1 MTLSIASL
9 ADLLKTADIEFSLET
24 NEQSSVNGAGEHHGK
39 RRGEPLRR
47 LKITT
52 APMPNADALALMAV
66 VDAARSM
73 QEEFLC
79 YDKRLAYPSTD
90 PDGSIFGSSTPVIS
104 AITDGYTISMT
115 GFPSSYV
122 LPGGTWLSIL
132 DDTSRYYL
140 GQVVG
145 TKTASSGTISSLK
158 LSVPLPDFVD
168 VGGAV
173 TVIKAPAK
181 FRLEQGVPAFLTNVG
196 LVNASLVLSAMQTY
210 DQ

>member
-1 MTLSIASL
+1 MTLAIATL
-9 ADLLKTADIEFSLET
+9 ADLLKTADIEFVRDA
-24 NEQSSVNGAGEHHGK
+24 NEQVAVDGAGEHHGK
-39 RRGEPLRR
+39 RRGNPLRR

-52 APMPNADALALMAV
+52 APMPNADMLAINAIIE
-66 VDAARSM
+66 AAANQ

-79 YDKRLAYPSTD
+79 YDKRLPYPSTD
-90 PDGSIFGSSTPVIS
+90 PTGSIFGSSTPVIS

-115 GFPSSYV
+115 GFPSTYV
-122 LPGGTWLSIL
+122 VPGGTWLSIL

-140 GQVVG
+140 GGVVG

-181 FRLEQGVPAFLTNVG
+181 FRLETDAVYPSKVD
-196 LVNASLVLSAMQTY
+196 LVNSTLVLSAIQTY

>member
-1 MTLSIASL
+1 MTLAITSL
-9 ADLLKTADIEFSLET
+9 ADLLKTADIEFVREA
-24 NEQSSVNGAGEHHGK
+24 NEQTAVDGNGEHHSK
-39 RRGEPLRR
+39 RRGNPLRR

-52 APMPNADALALMAV
+52 APMPNADMLAINAIIEQ
-66 VDAARSM
+66 AANQ

-79 YDKRLAYPSTD
+79 YDKRAPYPSTD
-90 PDGSIFGSSTPVIS
+90 PDGSIFSTSTPVIS

-122 LPGGTWLSIL
+122 VPGGTWLSIL

-145 TKTASSGTISSLK
+145 TKTASGGTISSLK

-181 FRLEQGVPAFLTNVG
+181 FRLEPDAVYATNVG
-196 LVNASLVLSAMQTY
+196 LVNASLVLSALQTY
-210 DQ
+210 DA

>member
-1 MTLSIASL
+1 MTLAIATL
-9 ADLLKTADIEFSLET
+9 ADLLKTADIEFPREA
-24 NEQSSVNGAGEHHGK
+24 NEQTAVDGNGEHHGK
-39 RRGEPLRR
+39 RRGNPLRR

-52 APMPNADALALMAV
+52 APMPNADMLAINAIIEQ
-66 VDAARSM
+66 AANQ

-79 YDKRLAYPSTD
+79 YDKRLPYPSTD

-104 AITDGYTISMT
+104 AISDGYTISMT
-115 GFPSSYV
+115 GFPASYV
-122 LPGGTWLSIL
+122 IPGGTWLSIL

-145 TKTASSGTISSLK
+145 TFTASGGTITSLK

-173 TVIKAPAK
+173 TVIKAPGK
-181 FRLEQGVPAFLTNVG
+181 FRLETDAVYPDKVDLANST
-196 LVNASLVLSAMQTY
+196 LVLSAIQTY